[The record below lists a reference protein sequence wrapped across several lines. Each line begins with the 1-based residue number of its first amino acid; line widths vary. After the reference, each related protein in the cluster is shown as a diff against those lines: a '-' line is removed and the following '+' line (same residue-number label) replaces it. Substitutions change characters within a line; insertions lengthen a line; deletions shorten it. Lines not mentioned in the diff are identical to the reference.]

1 MVDPLSLEEGNPCL
15 KKKGQPKKKKTT
27 MFCSDGF
34 SVGLHLPVYLHQK
47 ISLNIL
53 IISPQAH
60 SSCHDFVI
68 LGECREGTKF
78 VVVVDRIGCPCL
90 HNCVFLFFLII
101 IS

>member
-1 MVDPLSLEEGNPCL
+1 
-15 KKKGQPKKKKTT
+15 